1 MADDMSQG
9 SDNSDYDAD
18 EDMCDDYYYGDDD
31 DMETEAPDK
40 TKDDPE
46 YFDFELLKV
55 EDVERLLNESVE
67 ALTKTLKVLRCCCS
81 LISFKKKNYQCNSS
95 CTN

>member
-1 MADDMSQG
+1 MADDMSQE
-9 SDNSDYDAD
+9 SDSDYDAD

-31 DMETEAPDK
+31 DMLDEIPDK

-46 YFDFELLKV
+46 YFEFELLKV

-67 ALTKTLKVLRCCCS
+67 ALTQTLKV
-81 LISFKKKNYQCNSS
+81 
-95 CTN
+95 